1 MRCAAVPL
9 GPTGRSTR
17 VWVGAFQV
25 GPITIVLVAPGVGAA
40 QNPQILP
47 SEGAIIRRPSMLIRS
62 EKGQGLAEYA
72 LILALIAIVA
82 VVALLFLGGVIS
94 SILSTIGRKI

>member
-1 MRCAAVPL
+1 L
-9 GPTGRSTR
+9 G
-17 VWVGAFQV
+17 
-25 GPITIVLVAPGVGAA
+25 GPITIILVAPGVDAA
-40 QNPQILP
+40 QNTHILP
-47 SEGAIIRRPSMLIRS
+47 SEGAIVRRPSMLVRS

-94 SILSTIGRKI
+94 QILSTIGASI

>member
-1 MRCAAVPL
+1 V
-9 GPTGRSTR
+9 
-17 VWVGAFQV
+17 AFA
-25 GPITIVLVAPGVGAA
+25 GSGTENSG
-40 QNPQILP
+40 ILP
-47 SEGAIIRRPSMLIRS
+47 SEGVIIRRPSMLIRS

-94 SILSTIGRKI
+94 SILSTIGNKI